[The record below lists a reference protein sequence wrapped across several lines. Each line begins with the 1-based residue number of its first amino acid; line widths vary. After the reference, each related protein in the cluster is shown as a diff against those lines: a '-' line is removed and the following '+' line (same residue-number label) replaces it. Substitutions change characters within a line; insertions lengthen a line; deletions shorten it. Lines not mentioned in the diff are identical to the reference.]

1 MLRIGVLGAARIA
14 PSALIRPARAVP
26 SVRVAA
32 VAARDRARAAA
43 FAAKHGIGV
52 VHPGYAELIA
62 DPDLDAVYV
71 PLPNTRSGSVIAKHT
86 EPDLVPGLH
95 ARWTLAALEAGKH
108 VLCEKPF
115 TANAAEAREVAE
127 AARRTGLV
135 VMEAFHYRY
144 HPLLARALELL
155 PTLGEPRRVETAL
168 CFPLPRF
175 GDIRYNFALAGGAM
189 MDAGCYAAHALRTLG
204 GAEPEVVEAGALLR
218 SPQVDRAMTAEYRF
232 PNGATGRTVASMWS
246 RRLLS
251 ISATYTGSEGSLKIF
266 NYLMPSAFHRL
277 TLTRAGRT
285 THERVPGEA
294 TYTHQL
300 RAFAAAVLDG
310 GPNLTPP
317 EDSVRTMELI
327 DAVYRAAGLSPRG
340 ES

>member
-14 PSALIRPARAVP
+14 PAALIRPARAVP

-32 VAARDRARAAA
+32 VAARDRARAGA

-52 VHPGYAELIA
+52 VHAGYAELIA

-71 PLPNTRSGSVIAKHT
+71 PLPN
-86 EPDLVPGLH
+86 GLH
-95 ARWTLAALEAGKH
+95 ARWTIAALEAGKH
-108 VLCEKPF
+108 VLCEKPL

-175 GDIRYNFALAGGAM
+175 GDIRYDFALAGGAM

-204 GAEPEVVEAGALLR
+204 GAEPEVVKAGALLR
-218 SPQVDRAMTAEYRF
+218 SPRVDRAMTAEYRF
-232 PNGATGRTVASMWS
+232 PGGATGRTVASLWS
-246 RRLLS
+246 RRVLS
-251 ISATYTGSEGSLKIF
+251 LSASYTGSEGSLKIF
-266 NYLMPSAFHRL
+266 NYLMPSAYHRL

-300 RAFAAAVLDG
+300 RAFAAAVLEG

-340 ES
+340 REDPR